1 MTNGLAIMIIV
12 AAYTANLAAF
22 LTVKPEPS
30 VSFGTSQWR
39 SMADLTESRD
49 PVCLGPT
56 PIIEARLDLAFAST
70 SKTSYGQVGA

>member
-30 VSFGTSQWR
+30 VSFGAVLGGSNPIPNP
-39 SMADLTESRD
+39 DPNLTTNQE
-49 PVCLGPT
+49 P
-56 PIIEARLDLAFAST
+56 
-70 SKTSYGQVGA
+70 